1 MKAKKPVIAVLV
13 LISLMAASYWYYH
26 YYKPGDA
33 AVLEA
38 SGTIEAMSVDLNARV
53 SGTIDQYTVKEGDT
67 VTRNQLLVELSRND
81 LVAQR
86 ERDAL
91 GVAAAEANLNDLLSG
106 ARAEEIK
113 EASSQLSISA
123 ASLEKAQLDLER
135 AEKLLA
141 AGAISEAEVQ
151 QIKLNR
157 DITQQQ
163 LDASQAHL
171 ALLQEGT
178 RPAKIQ
184 AASAELERS
193 KAVLQA
199 SDAVLG
205 DLKVYSPID
214 GLLADKNYETGEFV
228 QIGARLGT
236 VIDLQNLWIKVYI
249 PTDDLPAIELGQ
261 EARISVSGSNKTFT
275 GTVVHIASKGEFTPK
290 TIQTKKE
297 RTHIVYAVKVAVQN
311 QDNILKPGMPADLTF
326 DWKERH
332 D

>member
-1 MKAKKPVIAVLV
+1 MKPKKPVIAAVV
-13 LISLMAASYWYYH
+13 CISLIAAFYWYYH
-26 YYKPGDA
+26 LYKPEDA

-38 SGTIEAMSVDLNARV
+38 SGTIEATSIDLNARL
-53 SGTIDQYTVKEGDT
+53 SGTISTYALQEGDA
-67 VTRNQLLVELSRND
+67 VTKDQLVAELSRND
-81 LVAQR
+81 LMAQR

-91 GVAAAEANLNDLLSG
+91 SVAAAEANLDDLLSG

-113 EASSQLSISA
+113 EASSQVTISA
-123 ASLEKAQLDLER
+123 ASLQKAELDLEK

-141 AGAISEAEVQ
+141 AGAISEDTVQ
-151 QIKLNR
+151 EIKLNR
-157 DITQQQ
+157 DITEQQ
-163 LDASQAHL
+163 LAANEAHL
-171 ALLQEGT
+171 ALLHAGT

-214 GLLADKNYETGEFV
+214 GILTTKNYEIGEFV
-228 QIGARLGT
+228 QAGARLGT
-236 VIDLQNLWIKVYI
+236 VVDLQNLWIKVYI
-249 PTDDLPAIELGQ
+249 PTDDLPSVELGQ
-261 EARISVSGSNKTFT
+261 EAHITVSGSDKIFT
-275 GTVVHIASKGEFTPK
+275 GNVMHIASKGEFTPK

-297 RTHIVYAVKVAVQN
+297 RTHIVYAVKIAVQN
-311 QDNILKPGMPADLTF
+311 QDNLLKPGMPADLTF
-326 DWKERH
+326 DRKNSH